1 MPELEHLT
9 PRREL
14 LDAGWLN
21 LLGSQARL
29 LEVHLQLWAP
39 DLTLILSAP
48 PDARPAELPRASEL
62 ARQAI
67 YERRTLVSGAGG
79 RPPLLAVPICSAAD
93 VVAAITARPFAQVE
107 PRGGPGGSPA
117 PMTARG
123 APAALEPVAPG
134 PDRSGDAGPW
144 YDPRHGTAAA
154 HSVALAG
161 GEVASLRSTLQTLAR
176 LMGQHFDLLQQL
188 GEQAEELASLRNQQE
203 LMHRFAGQRGDP
215 ADWRQAI
222 EFILQQGC
230 AATGADLALL
240 QLPTDR
246 APLIARHACSARCGI
261 QADNKELRHLA
272 AQIWWSMR
280 GWPNPQVQGPLEQIL
295 GHRAAVSGP
304 VQAAAIRLCPQ
315 RPKAGFLAFLRKG
328 AAPFAGHQLGLL
340 GALADQV
347 AMTVRDADLHEDLS
361 EFLMST
367 VKALVCTI
375 EAKDRYTSGHSARV
389 NLIAML
395 IGRQMNLPTGA
406 MEALK
411 WASILHDVGKIG
423 MPESILNKPGR
434 LEEEEYEIVKEHAWR
449 GYEVVNHIRQLKTA
463 SQAVLFHHERLDGLG
478 YPLGISGEAIPQL
491 ARIIAV
497 ADAFDA
503 LTTRRPYRDAWGIE
517 DAYAEITRVSGTQ
530 FDPAPVQAL
539 GALVP
544 FLKEHKVMLES
555 ADVAA

>member
-1 MPELEHLT
+1 MPELDQLT

-29 LEVHLQLWAP
+29 LEIHLQLWAP

-48 PDARPAELPRASEL
+48 PDVRAAELPRASEL
-62 ARQAI
+62 ARQSMF
-67 YERRTLVSGAGG
+67 ERRTLWSGAGG
-79 RPPLLAVPICSAAD
+79 RHPLLAVPICSADD
-93 VVAAITARPFAQVE
+93 VVAAITARPLAPIE
-107 PRGGPGGSPA
+107 PPGSPA
-117 PMTARG
+117 GSLVAATHRIAPLPADPATAG
-123 APAALEPVAPG
+123 S
-134 PDRSGDAGPW
+134 DRPTDAGPW
-144 YDPRHGTAAA
+144 RDPQHTARSSAPA
-154 HSVALAG
+154 TFTG
-161 GEVASLRSTLQTLAR
+161 GQVVHLRSTLQTLAR
-176 LMGQHFDLLQQL
+176 LMGQHYDVLLQL
-188 GEQAEELASLRNQQE
+188 GEQADELTGLRNQQE

-215 ADWRQAI
+215 SDWRLAI
-222 EFILQQGC
+222 EFVLQQGC

-240 QLPTDR
+240 QLPSHR
-246 APLIARHACSARCGI
+246 APLIARHAFPARDGI
-261 QADNKELRHLA
+261 QAANKELRQLA

-280 GWPNPQVQGPLEQIL
+280 GWPSPQIHGPLEQVL
-295 GHRAAVSGP
+295 GHRAAIHGR
-304 VQAAAIRLCPQ
+304 VQAAAIRLSPV
-315 RPKAGFLAFLRKG
+315 RPKAGFLVFLREG
-328 AAPFAGHQLGLL
+328 TTPFAPHQIGLL

-347 AMTVRDADLHEDLS
+347 AMSVRDADLHEDLS

-395 IGRQMNLPTGA
+395 IGRQMNLPVDA

-423 MPESILNKPGR
+423 MPESLLNKPGR
-434 LEEEEYEIVKEHAWR
+434 LDDEEFEIVKQHAWR

-478 YPLGISGEAIPQL
+478 YPLGISGEAIPRL

-503 LTTRRPYRDAWGIE
+503 LTTRRPYRDAWSMD
-517 DAYAEITRVSGTQ
+517 DAYAEITRVCGTQ
-530 FDPAPVQAL
+530 LDPAPVQAL
-539 GALVP
+539 GELLP
-544 FLKEHKVMLES
+544 FVKEHRVMLES
-555 ADVAA
+555 ADLAA

>member
-1 MPELEHLT
+1 MPELEHLS

-14 LDAGWLN
+14 LDAGWLS
-21 LLGSQARL
+21 LLANQAHV
-29 LEVHLQLWAP
+29 LEAHVQLWAP

-48 PDARPAELPRASEL
+48 PDVGGTELSRASAL
-62 ARQAI
+62 ARQALL
-67 YERRTLVSGAGG
+67 ERRALWSAAGS
-79 RPPLLAVPICSAAD
+79 RPPLLAVPVCSAQD
-93 VVAAITARPFAQVE
+93 IVAMITARPLAEVE
-107 PRGGPGGSPA
+107 PPGGRIGSPVA
-117 PMTARG
+117 LIGRVTPSQADPVSKASDRTAR
-123 APAALEPVAPG
+123 
-134 PDRSGDAGPW
+134 AGPW
-144 YDPRHGTAAA
+144 HDPQYAGRAAPGTARASGQVA
-154 HSVALAG
+154 H
-161 GEVASLRSTLQTLAR
+161 LRSTLQSLAQ
-176 LMGQHFDLLQQL
+176 LMGQHCDLLQQL
-188 GEQAEELASLRNQQE
+188 GGQAKELTSLRHQQE
-203 LMHRFAGQRGDP
+203 LMHRFAGRRTDP
-215 ADWRQAI
+215 ANWKQAI

-246 APLIARHACSARCGI
+246 APLIARHTFPARGGL
-261 QADNKELRHLA
+261 QAANKELRQLA
-272 AQIWWSMR
+272 AQFWWSMR
-280 GWPNPQVQGPLEQIL
+280 AWPSPQVQGPLEQIL
-295 GHRAAVSGP
+295 GDRAAIHGP
-304 VQAAAIRLCPQ
+304 VQAAAIRLSPVH
-315 RPKAGFLAFLRKG
+315 PKAGFLVFLRQG
-328 AAPFAGHQLGLL
+328 ATPFAPDQLGLL

-347 AMTVRDADLHEDLS
+347 AMAVHDADLHEDLS

-395 IGRQMNLPTGA
+395 IGRQMNLPAEA

-434 LEEEEYEIVKEHAWR
+434 LDEDEYEIVKEHTWR
-449 GYEVVNHIRQLKTA
+449 GYEVLNHIRQLKTA
-463 SQAVLFHHERLDGLG
+463 SQAVLFHHERIDGLG

-503 LTTRRPYRDAWGIE
+503 LTTRRPYRDAWSIE
-517 DAYAEITRVSGTQ
+517 DAYAEITRVGGTQ
-530 FDPAPVQAL
+530 LDPVPVQAL
-539 GALVP
+539 GMLVP
-544 FLKEHKVMLES
+544 FLKEHQVMLES